1 MEFAKLVLRC
11 LLVIAITGAIV
22 GMTSAMICH
31 EAFTLGRP
39 SDFGNLPVPALG
51 ALWGLLEFLMPG
63 AVVGMALGM
72 AANVGYRPA
81 IKAMFFRKPLWVHA
95 AFILLMAAVAGLIG
109 WTAVKQ
115 GHWVVLGNVA
125 AATAPERHPLLGAV
139 WWASRGAHLAN
150 LVGGVALAFWTWRKR
165 GEFEEEVRRN
175 TKKLNSRD

>member
-22 GMTSAMICH
+22 GAASAMVCH

-39 SDFGNLPVPALG
+39 PAFGNLPAPALG

-63 AVVGMALGM
+63 AVVGMAVGM

-81 IKAMFFRKPLWVHA
+81 IKAMFFRKPLWAHA
-95 AFILLMAAVAGLIG
+95 AFLLIVAPIAGLIG
-109 WTAVKQ
+109 WMAVKQ

-150 LVGGVALAFWTWRKR
+150 LIGGVALAFWTWRKR
-165 GEFEEEVRRN
+165 GEFEAIVMGK
-175 TKKLNSRD
+175 TKD